1 MKVLVLKTDVIEA
14 MSIAGTHNVQ
24 GGMELEQ
31 MIVNTS
37 DRPTVPPVEKT
48 NITNTVAT
56 TLYTKGSCPTCM
68 TCPQ

>member
-1 MKVLVLKTDVIEA
+1 MKALVLKTDVIEA
-14 MSIAGTHNVQ
+14 MSIAGTQNVQ

-37 DRPTVPPVEKT
+37 GRPTTPPVET
-48 NITNTVAT
+48 NITKTVAT

>member
-1 MKVLVLKTDVIEA
+1 MKALVLKTDVIES
-14 MSIAGTHNVQ
+14 MSIDGTQNVQ

-37 DRPTVPPVEKT
+37 GRPTTPPVET